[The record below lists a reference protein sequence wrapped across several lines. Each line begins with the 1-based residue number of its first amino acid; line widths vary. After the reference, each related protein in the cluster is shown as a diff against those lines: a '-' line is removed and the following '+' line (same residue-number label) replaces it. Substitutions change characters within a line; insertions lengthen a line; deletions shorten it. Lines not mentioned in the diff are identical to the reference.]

1 MLNVKELVEATNGNL
16 LNGNLD
22 QTFKNYKIDS
32 REVEAGDFYI
42 PLKGENVDGHKFIIS
57 AIKNGCKGLFI
68 SNYEFS
74 TLEQMIEIDK
84 DIVVIKVNDTTDAL
98 IDIGVYN
105 RDKHIDINV
114 VAVTGSVGKTSTRE
128 MIASVLNQGMNVMVT
143 EKNMNSHIGMPLM
156 DLKLENQ
163 EIAVLE
169 AGIDYVGEMDIL
181 NRLLKPDVAVVTNIG
196 TSHIGKFGSQ
206 DVIFREK
213 TNISKGLKGKKIL
226 LLNQDD
232 EYLKKYENKDVN
244 VKYYSVND
252 AKNVRIL
259 EDKIQYDT
267 YIYDKLEHIVINAI
281 GKHNILNSIVAIK
294 VGEIYNLPA
303 EKIKEGIFKYKNF
316 NRRMEK
322 IELNGITLIDDTYN
336 ASPSSTESGLVSVNE
351 MHNKRKIA
359 VLADICELGDY
370 SKQLH
375 EKLGEV
381 FKDLSFDILIAYGK
395 DMKYLSEVA
404 KKYVKDVY
412 YCTDSVEAEKELRK
426 IMTTGDIIYFKG
438 SNAMKVNNIVEDLK
452 KDFVN

>member
-1 MLNVKELVEATNGNL
+1 
-16 LNGNLD
+16 
-22 QTFKNYKIDS
+22 
-32 REVEAGDFYI
+32 
-42 PLKGENVDGHKFIIS
+42 
-57 AIKNGCKGLFI
+57 
-68 SNYEFS
+68 
-74 TLEQMIEIDK
+74 MIEIDK

-259 EDKIQYDT
+259 EDKI
-267 YIYDKLEHIVINAI
+267 
-281 GKHNILNSIVAIK
+281 
-294 VGEIYNLPA
+294 
-303 EKIKEGIFKYKNF
+303 
-316 NRRMEK
+316 
-322 IELNGITLIDDTYN
+322 
-336 ASPSSTESGLVSVNE
+336 
-351 MHNKRKIA
+351 
-359 VLADICELGDY
+359 
-370 SKQLH
+370 
-375 EKLGEV
+375 
-381 FKDLSFDILIAYGK
+381 
-395 DMKYLSEVA
+395 
-404 KKYVKDVY
+404 
-412 YCTDSVEAEKELRK
+412 
-426 IMTTGDIIYFKG
+426 
-438 SNAMKVNNIVEDLK
+438 
-452 KDFVN
+452 

>member
-1 MLNVKELVEATNGNL
+1 
-16 LNGNLD
+16 
-22 QTFKNYKIDS
+22 
-32 REVEAGDFYI
+32 
-42 PLKGENVDGHKFIIS
+42 
-57 AIKNGCKGLFI
+57 
-68 SNYEFS
+68 
-74 TLEQMIEIDK
+74 MIEIDK

-244 VKYYSVND
+244 VKNKEMDLGIS
-252 AKNVRIL
+252 
-259 EDKIQYDT
+259 T
-267 YIYDKLEHIVINAI
+267 YHHDRLKSIFIIV
-281 GKHNILNSIVAIK
+281 
-294 VGEIYNLPA
+294 
-303 EKIKEGIFKYKNF
+303 
-316 NRRMEK
+316 
-322 IELNGITLIDDTYN
+322 
-336 ASPSSTESGLVSVNE
+336 
-351 MHNKRKIA
+351 
-359 VLADICELGDY
+359 
-370 SKQLH
+370 
-375 EKLGEV
+375 
-381 FKDLSFDILIAYGK
+381 
-395 DMKYLSEVA
+395 
-404 KKYVKDVY
+404 
-412 YCTDSVEAEKELRK
+412 
-426 IMTTGDIIYFKG
+426 
-438 SNAMKVNNIVEDLK
+438 
-452 KDFVN
+452 